1 MTRPSAFLGCRLL
14 DPESGMDR
22 PGGLLVRDG
31 RIADLGPHLRAKGL
45 AEDVETIDATGLC
58 LAPGLVDMRVRL
70 GEPGA
75 EHRER
80 IDSAVA
86 AAAAGGVTSLA
97 ALPDTSPPL
106 DDPAMLEFVARRARK
121 LKSVKVHPYACLTRG
136 GEGRQLAEMGLLREA
151 GAVAF
156 TDGGRAVADARVM
169 MRALAY
175 ATAFDALVVQHP
187 EEPALAAGGAMN
199 AGPVATR
206 LGLPGIP
213 PCAEVIVIERD
224 LRLVEATG
232 ARYHL
237 GCISTAASVD
247 VVRRAKARGLPVS
260 CGVTPHHLLLTEAEV
275 EGYRTYAKVSP
286 PLRTEEDRAA
296 LIEGLADGTI
306 DVVASDHTPQDQD
319 SKRVPFAQAAFG
331 VVGLETLLAAVL
343 ELWHDGRIGLPALLA
358 ALTSKPAALL
368 GLEAGRLAVG
378 APADLLLFDPHA
390 RWTVTEA
397 GLHSLSKNTAFEGR
411 EFRGRTVRTLVDGR
425 AVFIREEPGPG

>member
-1 MTRPSAFLGCRLL
+1 MTRPLALLGCRLL

-22 PGGLLVRDG
+22 LGGLLVRDG
-31 RIADLGPHLRAKGL
+31 RIADLGPHLRADEL

-58 LAPGLVDMRVRL
+58 LAPGLVDMRVQL

-75 EHRER
+75 EHKER

-86 AAAAGGVTSLA
+86 AAAAGGITSLA

-121 LKSVKVHPYACLTRG
+121 LKSVKVHPSACLTRG
-136 GEGRQLAEMGLLREA
+136 AEGRQLAEMGLLREA

-156 TDGGRAVADARVM
+156 TDGCRAVADARVM
-169 MRALAY
+169 LRALSY
-175 ATAFDALVVQHP
+175 ATAFDALVIQHP

-199 AGPVATR
+199 EGPVATR

-213 PCAEVIVIERD
+213 ACAEVIMIERD

-232 ARYHL
+232 ARYHVAHL
-237 GCISTAASVD
+237 STAAAVE

-260 CGVTPHHLLLTEAEV
+260 AEVSPHHLLLTEAEV

-286 PLRTEEDRAA
+286 PLRTEEDREA
-296 LIEGLADGTI
+296 LIEALADGTI
-306 DVVASDHTPQDQD
+306 DVVASDHAPQDQE

-331 VVGLETLLAAVL
+331 VVGLETLLAACL
-343 ELWHDGRIGLPALLA
+343 ELWHDGRIDLLRLLA
-358 ALTSKPAALL
+358 ALTARPAALL
-368 GLEAGRLAVG
+368 GIEGGRLAVG
-378 APADLLLFDPHA
+378 APADLVLFDPHA

-397 GLHSLSKNTAFEGR
+397 GLRSLSKNTAFEGR

-425 AVFIREEPGPG
+425 TVFALGDGAT